1 MLVLKKPAYYII
13 FNLPMRDDT
22 CILKVPLVVC
32 VVGVGTMTLVII
44 MSTVVILAMHSNA
57 THEPVTI
64 VRVPST

>member
-1 MLVLKKPAYYII
+1 MIQVAVLHGY
-13 FNLPMRDDT
+13 DD
-22 CILKVPLVVC
+22 ILEILLVVC
-32 VVGVGTMTLVII
+32 VLGVGTMTLVII